1 MPVPAVE
8 LRVTVSSRG
17 VAWLPSQGPH
27 SAAAVENLRVQS
39 SDRAKSVLTTLEGQG
54 RTVTTAGDIVPMA
67 REIFRPSAWP
77 FENALRRWKSRYT
90 GSSAVVRCCVPLCRV
105 RTVLIK
111 KNAMDAD
118 GSRDSSE
125 HRTGLFHVAVARWIA
140 RDKCRSPSWPSKQAR
155 RGCCSRIRNV
165 FARREA
171 GRDAALGGLDRD

>member
-1 MPVPAVE
+1 MEITVHWLFGRGEMLRPVMSCSYC
-8 LRVTVSSRG
+8 T
-17 VAWLPSQGPH
+17 H
-27 SAAAVENLRVQS
+27 
-39 SDRAKSVLTTLEGQG
+39 
-54 RTVTTAGDIVPMA
+54 
-67 REIFRPSAWP
+67 
-77 FENALRRWKSRYT
+77 
-90 GSSAVVRCCVPLCRV
+90 
-105 RTVLIK
+105 K